1 MTIWT
6 LKQIVALAQANSSP
20 YRELYAGLSPESA
33 TLLDL
38 PVLSHERL
46 MEIVHNKDAI
56 RFFNTDTSA
65 GIIYQSSATT
75 GKPKAYASTLY
86 HAYLAYMKGNNL
98 NKPISV
104 TRLWICRVH
113 WQSTISITC
122 ARYRLSKVDVL

>member
-75 GKPKAYASTLY
+75 CLSYTNIL
-86 HAYLAYMKGNNL
+86 
-98 NKPISV
+98 
-104 TRLWICRVH
+104 TRPRVIELFPH
-113 WQSTISITC
+113 RLISIKNTT
-122 ARYRLSKVDVL
+122 